1 MEINSVNS
9 KYEDEQSLNST
20 LQRKLKEHQAQIEEL
35 EEELEAERAMRA
47 KVEKQRSDLS
57 RDLEDL
63 SDRLEEAGGAT
74 SAQWMQVGF
83 GPNAPGRPAPASPRA
98 LLLLRPQIEQN
109 RRREA
114 ELLKLRRELEEAA
127 LQSEAA
133 ASTLRRKHTD
143 SMAELTE
150 HVENLQ
156 RVKSKL
162 EKDKQVMKAEIDDLN
177 ASVETIQKSKVSGD
191 TPQSLH
197 E

>member
-1 MEINSVNS
+1 MRRNQSMIKNRQEGAGSVHFLLGLLGS
-9 KYEDEQSLNST
+9 VDAAGIWTECPREAST
-20 LQRKLKEHQAQIEEL
+20 GQ
-35 EEELEAERAMRA
+35 
-47 KVEKQRSDLS
+47 
-57 RDLEDL
+57 
-63 SDRLEEAGGAT
+63 
-74 SAQWMQVGF
+74 
-83 GPNAPGRPAPASPRA
+83 PASPSSA
-98 LLLLRPQIEQN
+98 PPQIEQN
-109 RRREA
+109 RKREA
-114 ELLKLRRELEEAA
+114 ELLKLRRELEEVA

-133 ASTLRRKHTD
+133 ASTLRKKHTD

-177 ASVETIQKSKVSGD
+177 ASVETIQKSKVRED